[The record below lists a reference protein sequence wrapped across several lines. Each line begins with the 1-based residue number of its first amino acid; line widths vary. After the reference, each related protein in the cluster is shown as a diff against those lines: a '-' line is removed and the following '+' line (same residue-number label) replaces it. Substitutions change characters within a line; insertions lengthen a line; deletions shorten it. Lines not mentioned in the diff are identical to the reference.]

1 MTKGFGE
8 EDDNVKE
15 LVEKLDDSCQKLLCI
30 RDANF
35 IEIVGRHSN
44 TDFSSFKLQVYPD
57 SRWTIYEPIRTVEN
71 HSVCVW
77 NFFPQK
83 ASSPCSEDKSSTL
96 KEVESYADHLNNSI
110 ELDSHVLEKR
120 KKKKDPKMKATEL
133 PSSNKKLSTNA

>member
-1 MTKGFGE
+1 MQGLSYLMLEKLVKKQSKCAMENLFREERPVLRSWKTILSSNGFPGQLGSMTKGFGE

-57 SRWTIYEPIRTVEN
+57 SR
-71 HSVCVW
+71 
-77 NFFPQK
+77 
-83 ASSPCSEDKSSTL
+83 
-96 KEVESYADHLNNSI
+96 
-110 ELDSHVLEKR
+110 
-120 KKKKDPKMKATEL
+120 
-133 PSSNKKLSTNA
+133 